1 MGSINTWIWVL
12 FSFITMVCN
21 AIIPTFTP
29 VVNKYAYGSGI
40 IGSYFLGSAFITLI
54 GIILLS
60 FINGSSWSI
69 VLPSFGLVLSGL
81 IYGAGTLS
89 LQKSVERAP
98 SPAIAT
104 LLPRNRALVNAML
117 AFFVFGVSSSFWKGG
132 DVYLTQAILVAFTLV
147 LKKSF
152 NTGTGEEYSWQ
163 PYSYMSM
170 LLLAISDVIVKNV
183 VGYGGLLANLS
194 WFSISAAI
202 IPMISNFRKTGNF
215 IFTYREEHREDN
227 TGIVPLF
234 LGLIGVFAMKI
245 VSQYIAIG
253 IAPDSANVR
262 AIGSLAVPL
271 TIVLSKYFR
280 GIDYET
286 KDIVLMGMFSLVG
299 LMSGIRSLL

>member
-1 MGSINTWIWVL
+1 MGSMNNWLWVL

-21 AIIPTFTP
+21 AILPTFTP
-29 VVNKYAYGSGI
+29 IVNQYAYGSGI
-40 IGSYFLGSAFITLI
+40 IGSYFLGTALITLI

-60 FINGSSWSI
+60 LINGSRWSL

-81 IYGAGTLS
+81 IYGAGSLS
-89 LQKSVERAP
+89 LQKSIERAP

-104 LLPRNRALVNAML
+104 LLPRNRALVNAMI
-117 AFFVFGVSSSFWKGG
+117 AFSVFGVSSSFWKGG
-132 DVYLTQAILVAFTLV
+132 SIYLLQAILVAFTLV

-152 NTGTGEEYSWQ
+152 NTGTKEEYSWQ

-183 VGYGGLLANLS
+183 VGYGDLLANLT
-194 WFSISAAI
+194 WFSISGAI

-215 IFTYREEHREDN
+215 IFTYRDHNREDN

-234 LGLIGVFAMKI
+234 VGLIGLFAIKI
-245 VSQYIAIG
+245 VTQYIAIG
-253 IAPDSANVR
+253 IAPSSANVR
-262 AIGSLAVPL
+262 VIGSLSVPL

-280 GIDYET
+280 GIEYEM
-286 KDIVLMGMFSLVG
+286 KDSILIGMFSLVG
-299 LMSGIRSLL
+299 LISGVRSLM